1 MIKALNYAPNLHHR
15 HDALQYCIDL
25 GKDCVVSVVRVFGF
39 LFQGGLNVGC
49 RVYMIVLLF

>member
-25 GKDCVVSVVRVFGF
+25 DKDCVVSVVRVFGF